1 MLWTIIFG
9 LLFLTIELESVDRDK
24 NRRDRVEPG
33 PSEQTLPQNDIE
45 NMPFDDFVD
54 DLFTLPQKHVEN
66 MSFDVFVDDLFQT
79 NYAHAK
85 PQIPIKP
92 SAGKQRND
100 HPTTSR
106 FNTVPNRAKQT
117 QTRRIDQP
125 TTHQTDQSMIRGKGI
140 EIGRQISDHPTTS
153 RFNTVP
159 NRAKQTPQTR
169 RIDQPT
175 THQTDHS
182 MIRGK
187 GIEIGRQISDQ
198 STTSRINIEAKRT
211 KQTQT
216 RKTDQPTT
224 HQTDQSMLRGKDI
237 AIGGRQFSDQP
248 TTSRINTEPNQTN
261 RAKQTQ
267 TRPTDQL
274 TTHRTDQ
281 SMIRGK
287 GIEIGRQFSDQ
298 PTTSRINTEPKQTK
312 QTQITQTRPTDQ
324 LTTHR
329 TDQSMIRGKG
339 IVMGGQVS
347 DRSMASDQSIIS
359 VKDSKQTERQIF
371 EKPTSSRNN
380 TEPKRNK
387 QTQTRRIDQP
397 TRTDQPLF
405 RAKGIVMER
414 QFSDRSMA
422 SDQSTITT
430 KGIVIGKQT
439 SDQSMISTNE
449 RKRMEREIS
458 DQSTIST
465 KGSDQSTI
473 SEIKPHPMM
482 DNRKLKE
489 KQTDPVQSLNI
500 SRSKTEP
507 MGQKQTKRQLNDQ
520 PKFTRTKSDLLGN
533 DKQTE
538 KQMSRSNSEPAKR
551 AYPKIKII
559 FQKSKYKEL
568 SKVIENEQPQSAREE
583 PKTDEEK
590 RQIVHQF
597 IELKKKYLHL
607 TDENC
612 DLPFIEMEEKIAGEI
627 GFQRS
632 IILSWKKEFDKNK
645 KQKKMPIDAAVP
657 PFMEEP
663 AATAAAEEEDEVL
676 SAESS
681 ADESA
686 PSLYEEE
693 ESENDSDQ
701 DFSSN
706 KKRRSIDGGGRHHPL
721 KNWKQLIN
729 EYYSIKN
736 AQNITDAKIAEQL
749 GINRV
754 TLYKYKKK
762 HEAECVAQ
770 KQLTPFQNED
780 NVSKMEKLSTAITGK
795 APMMD
800 KRSAKKVKNGGGTSV
815 AKKLKIGTSAGS
827 SSKAQKID
835 EKQQQHDKGT
845 KSISNLF

>member
-1 MLWTIIFG
+1 
-9 LLFLTIELESVDRDK
+9 
-24 NRRDRVEPG
+24 
-33 PSEQTLPQNDIE
+33 
-45 NMPFDDFVD
+45 MP
-54 DLFTLPQKHVEN
+54 
-66 MSFDVFVDDLFQT
+66 FDVFVDDLFQT

-140 EIGRQISDHPTTS
+140 EIGRQISDQSTTS
-153 RFNTVP
+153 RINIEA
-159 NRAKQTPQTR
+159 NRTKQTQTR

-175 THQTDHS
+175 THQTDQS
-182 MIRGK
+182 MI
-187 GIEIGRQISDQ
+187 
-198 STTSRINIEAKRT
+198 
-211 KQTQT
+211 
-216 RKTDQPTT
+216 
-224 HQTDQSMLRGKDI
+224 RGKDI

-287 GIEIGRQFSDQ
+287 DIAIGGRQFSDQPTTSRINTEPKQTKQTQITQTRPTDQLTTHRTDQSMIRGKGIEIGRQFSDQPTTSRINTEPKQTKQTQITQTRPTDQLTTHRTDQSMIRGKDIAIGGRQFSDQ

-397 TRTDQPLF
+397 TAHRTDQSLI
-405 RAKGIVMER
+405 RAKSIVMER

-559 FQKSKYKEL
+559 FPKSKYKEL

-632 IILSWKKEFDKNK
+632 IIVCWKKEFDKNK

-657 PFMEEP
+657 TFIEEP
-663 AATAAAEEEDEVL
+663 QATVEEEDEV
-676 SAESS
+676 SSSESS

-686 PSLYEEE
+686 SSLFEEE
-693 ESENDSDQ
+693 ESESDSDQ
-701 DFSSN
+701 EFSNKKSLAN
-706 KKRRSIDGGGRHHPL
+706 KKRRSVGGGKQPL
-721 KNWKQLIN
+721 KYRKQLIDQ
-729 EYYSIKN
+729 YYSIKN
-736 AQNITDAKIAEQL
+736 AQNISDKKIAEHF
-749 GINRV
+749 GITRK
-754 TLYKYKKK
+754 TLYKWKKK

-780 NVSKMEKLSTAITGK
+780 NVSKMEKLSTTITGK

-800 KRSAKKVKNGGGTSV
+800 KRSAKKVKIGGGTSV

-827 SSKAQKID
+827 SSTAQKID